1 MIKKIALVRP
11 GDYAEGLII
20 PLSLMYLAG
29 YLRKYIQGIEFKV
42 IDAPLDNLS
51 GEQVARLVQEF
62 NPDLV
67 CLTGLSFH
75 SPYVKEAAREI
86 RKIIP
91 LLPIVAGGA
100 GVSSDPD
107 DVLKEAAINYGVLKE
122 GEKTFL
128 ELVEALNA
136 DNDPY
141 LVKGLAYKNK
151 NGKLIINPEQPLVEE
166 MDDIPFP
173 AYDLIEVEKYFQS
186 RKRTSQSPVYISK
199 KLLPILTSRGC
210 PFKCVF
216 CHDTLGKDFR
226 HRSPDN
232 IVNEIVWLKE
242 KYDLE
247 ELEIVDDIFNFNIQ
261 HAKDVFRKL
270 IDKKLGLKIA
280 FPNGIKYEMID
291 TELLHLFK
299 QGGVYRIAFGIESG
313 DAQGQK
319 LVRKK
324 TNLQRMNEII
334 KEANEMGF
342 FVSGFFQMG
351 LPGETHE
358 MIENTINFA
367 VGSNLHTAMFH
378 ITTPFPGTPMFKEHV
393 ENTILSGQFN
403 GSRED
408 YEEKLRSGVNR
419 RGNFRGEHG
428 IPLNLSKVSDAELI
442 GLKRKAFAKFY
453 FNPKRIFSLY
463 RATPVKKRLVKN
475 FINVCSEVILRKW
488 LVQA

>member
-1 MIKKIALVRP
+1 MAKILFLQDVWIEYYGVMQLSALLKKNGHNTDILFASEENAVKEIKRIKPDLIAYSCMSIQWNWLKSMSTFLKKNGIQCPQAVGGIHSTMYPDLTIGHEAIDIICRGE
-11 GDYAEGLII
+11 GDYAMLDLCNSIDKKI
-20 PLSLMYLAG
+20 DYSN
-29 YLRKYIQGIEFKV
+29 IQ
-42 IDAPLDNLS
+42 NLWVKK
-51 GEQVARLVQEF
+51 ENNIKKNEVR
-62 NPDLV
+62 PK
-67 CLTGLSFH
+67 LTS
-75 SPYVKEAAREI
+75 
-86 RKIIP
+86 
-91 LLPIVAGGA
+91 
-100 GVSSDPD
+100 
-107 DVLKEAAINYGVLKE
+107 N
-122 GEKTFL
+122 
-128 ELVEALNA
+128 ELTAL
-136 DNDPY
+136 
-141 LVKGLAYKNK
+141 
-151 NGKLIINPEQPLVEE
+151 
-166 MDDIPFP
+166 PFP
-173 AYDLIEVEKYFQS
+173 DRDLYSKYDYF
-186 RKRTSQSPVYISK
+186 KDYPFVTFVG
-199 KLLPILTSRGC
+199 SRGC

-408 YEEKLRSGVNR
+408 YEEKLRSRVNR